1 MINVKEKMRNY
12 FSLKFRMDNSG
23 SQAMGIFKAIILHF
37 TVLQSISV
45 LPQESSVA
53 TFPNT
58 PG

>member
-23 SQAMGIFKAIILHF
+23 NQAMGIFKAIILHF
-37 TVLQSISV
+37 AVLQSIGV

-53 TFPNT
+53 SFQNA